1 MANKSYYGYVERDAS
16 SQINWSEVGKSM
28 SDMLLETAKAREQK
42 KAEIDKASREFGKIL
57 SDSPQGEHQGTND
70 AIFGYAEQA
79 QEMMLL
85 QSNLLK
91 TGQLNLREYNL
102 QRQNLMDGTNEVF
115 DVAKEW
121 NTEYAKK
128 LERMTNCEG
137 NPDVDCSAE
146 LEQFL
151 MEDAEGMVNFNSHSL
166 YINPTNYQ
174 VNLAKRIKNDQGV
187 YTSEIDSSPGSF
199 ETVSSLRNRISNTYN
214 KFKLQDYIT
223 ANGATIADYQRQWA
237 DGTLVNDA
245 TRRGAY
251 KEYQNGFVAS
261 IMSNDYDALSILTD
275 TIPRGDYFDGFTWDE
290 EEAAKDSKKVLLQV
304 NPDDSGNPIPVM
316 NDTQKTA
323 VADMIKAQMD
333 VQVKSIHKKPE
344 KKTTERTDKKNEESK
359 AFFDRFNK
367 LNAGDESTFEAVSEE
382 ITQEYN
388 NVSDIKITKINRND
402 DSFTVL
408 LRDPEADGIRTLT
421 IDRYSDLQILN
432 EDTGEMENNP
442 NPSKPRSLEDVAQEL
457 YQYIKPTAGDNTFDE
472 DISLYQPGFV
482 TQFITNAQ
490 GEVVPNPN
498 YAGNIGTDFQRDKMY
513 PDNIELSQLIIE
525 EGTGQQ
531 GDTTAIGLLK
541 GAGNKPENIATA
553 TERILNM
560 GLGQFLEEDI
570 TIDAKRTDE
579 WGKLSKYGTVKI
591 NVGDKPYEI
600 KWEKDV
606 NTYGDALENLMNQIL
621 SDLKAPNVGDG
632 NVDTSKYN
640 KKDG

>member
-151 MEDAEGMVNFNSHSL
+151 MEDAEGMVNFNSHAL

-174 VNLAKRIKNDQGV
+174 VNLAKRKKNDQGV

-245 TRRGAY
+245 TRRAAY

-261 IMSNDYDALSILTD
+261 IMSNEYDALSILTD

-304 NPDDSGNPIPVM
+304 NPDGSGNPIPVM

-333 VQVKSIHKKPE
+333 VQVKSVHKKTE
-344 KKTTERTDKKNEESK
+344 TKTTDRKDKKYEESK

-388 NVSDIKITKINRND
+388 NASDIKITDITRD
-402 DSFTVL
+402 EDRFTVL

-421 IDRYSDLQILN
+421 IDRLVEVADPDNEGGTIIKERDLQ
-432 EDTGEMENNP
+432 
-442 NPSKPRSLEDVAQEL
+442 DVAQEL
-457 YQYIKPTAGDNTFDE
+457 YQYIKPTAGDNSFDE

-482 TQFITNAQ
+482 TAFIKDEKGNI
-490 GEVVPNPN
+490 VPNPN
-498 YAGNIGTDFQRDKMY
+498 YAGNIGTKFQRTKMM
-513 PDNIELSQLIIE
+513 PDNFELSQLIIE

-531 GDTTAIGLLK
+531 GDTTAIDLLNATDK
-541 GAGNKPENIATA
+541 RPGEIASA

-570 TIDAKRTDE
+570 TIDSEKGWFT
-579 WGKLSKYGTVKI
+579 KKGTVTI
-591 NVGDKPYEI
+591 NVGGKPYEI

-606 NTYGDALENLMNQIL
+606 NRYGDTLEKLMNQIL
-621 SDLKAPNVGDG
+621 ADLKAPNVGDG

-640 KKDG
+640 K

>member
-28 SDMLLETAKAREQK
+28 SDMLLQTAQAREQK

-223 ANGATIADYQRQWA
+223 ANGAQIADYQRQWA

-251 KEYQNGFVAS
+251 KEYQDGFVAS

-275 TIPRGDYFDGFTWDE
+275 TIPRGDYFDGFTWSE
-290 EEAAKDSKKVLLQV
+290 EEANAKDSKKVLLKV
-304 NPDDSGNPIPVM
+304 NPDGSGNPIPVM

-333 VQVKSIHKKPE
+333 VQVKSVQTKPQQ
-344 KKTTERTDKKNEESK
+344 KTTDRKDKKNEESK

-367 LNAGDESTFEAVSEE
+367 LNAGDASTFEAVSEE

-388 NVSDIKITKINRND
+388 NVSDIKITDIKRND
-402 DSFTVL
+402 NEFTVL

-421 IDRYSDLQILN
+421 IDRYATVEN
-432 EDTGEMENNP
+432 EDFDVEKEESETNP
-442 NPSKPRSLEDVAQEL
+442 KTKTVRRELEDVAQEL
-457 YQYIKPTAGDNTFDE
+457 YQYIKPTKGDNTFDE
-472 DISLYQPGFV
+472 DISLYQPGF
-482 TQFITNAQ
+482 TQRLILDESGATI
-490 GEVVPNPN
+490 PNPEF
-498 YAGNIGTDFQRDKMY
+498 YDYDTDYQRDPMM
-513 PDNIELSQLIIE
+513 PDNFELSQLVIE

-531 GDTTAIGLLK
+531 GDTTAMGLL
-541 GAGNKPENIATA
+541 EDATTPKELGIR
-553 TERILNM
+553 TERILET
-560 GLGQFLEEDI
+560 GLGQFIDEDI
-570 TIDAKRTDE
+570 KIQTHK
-579 WGKLSKYGTVKI
+579 KNLSKKGTVTI
-591 NVGDKPYEI
+591 TIGDQQKEI
-600 KWEKDV
+600 PWNKDV
-606 NTYGDALENLMNQIL
+606 FAYADEVQKFMNEIL
-621 SDLKAPNVGDG
+621 AGLRGETVEESNISDTNPLGL
-632 NVDTSKYN
+632 
-640 KKDG
+640 

>member
-42 KAEIDKASREFGKIL
+42 KADIDKASRDFGKIL

-102 QRQNLMDGTNEVF
+102 QRQNLTDGTNEVF

-121 NTEYAKK
+121 NIEYAKK

-137 NPDVDCSAE
+137 NPDIDCSAE

-174 VNLAKRIKNDQGV
+174 VNLAKRIKNKDGI

-223 ANGATIADYQRQWA
+223 TNGAQIADFQREWA
-237 DGTLVNDA
+237 DGTTVNDA
-245 TRRGAY
+245 TRRAAY
-251 KEYQNGFVAS
+251 KEYQDGFVSS

-290 EEAAKDSKKVLLQV
+290 EEANAKDSKKVLLQV
-304 NPDDSGNPIPVM
+304 NPDGSGNPIPVM

-333 VQVKSIHKKPE
+333 VQVKSVHE
-344 KKTTERTDKKNEESK
+344 KSATKTERTDKKMEESN

-388 NVSDIKITKINRND
+388 NASDIKITDIKRTN

-408 LRDPEADGIRTLT
+408 LKDPESDGIRTLT
-421 IDRYSDLQILN
+421 IDRMVEKIDPKNPDKKIL
-432 EDTGEMENNP
+432 EQ
-442 NPSKPRSLEDVAQEL
+442 RSLENVAQEL
-457 YQYIKPTAGDNTFDE
+457 YQYIKPTKGDNTFDE
-472 DISLYQPGFV
+472 DVSLSNTGFV
-482 TQFITNAQ
+482 QPFVKNEK

-498 YAGNIGTDFQRDKMY
+498 YAGNIGTDFQRDKMM
-513 PDNIELSQLIIE
+513 PDNFELSQLVIE
-525 EGTGQQ
+525 EGTGQR
-531 GDTTAIGLLK
+531 GDTTAMGLL
-541 GAGNKPENIATA
+541 EDATTPKELGIR
-553 TERILNM
+553 TERILET
-560 GLGQFLEEDI
+560 GLGQFIDEDI
-570 TIDAKRTDE
+570 KIQTHK
-579 WGKLSKYGTVKI
+579 KNLSKKGTVTI
-591 NVGDKPYEI
+591 TIGDQQKEI
-600 KWEKDV
+600 PWNKDV
-606 NTYGDALENLMNQIL
+606 FAYADEVQKFMNEIL
-621 SDLKAPNVGDG
+621 GSLRGETVEDSNISDTNPLGI
-632 NVDTSKYN
+632 
-640 KKDG
+640 